1 MAANGK
7 RNIIEEVAEGI
18 RQILEDL
25 DTLISPEKQQQ
36 RARVPVPVRSNRD
49 PRFDPRYDERR

>member
-1 MAANGK
+1 MVANGK
-7 RNIIEEVAEGI
+7 RSIVDEVAEGI

-25 DTLISPEKQQQ
+25 DSLISPEKQQQ

-49 PRFDPRYDERR
+49 PRRDPRYDDRR